1 MNAHTDP
8 LLQALD
14 ASPAPVN
21 FFLRDDDAG
30 WADDRLLALLDT
42 VADTGTPIDLAVIP
56 GALQPALAR
65 TLLQRQ
71 RVQPLG
77 LHQHGLH
84 HHNHETA
91 GRKCEFGTARSA
103 QQRLDDIRQGR
114 RRLQQQLG
122 DALDPIF
129 TPPWNRVADDVPGLL
144 RGLGFAALSREH
156 RAPPQDALAELP
168 VHVDWSKHWRAAE
181 VAGEA
186 QPQQAADTVAQALAD
201 QVRTPPPAALDGR
214 PAIGLMLH
222 HAVMNVTELG
232 TLAARLRRWTTHPRA
247 RWQPMRALINRPRT

>member
-1 MNAHTDP
+1 MNAGTDP

-14 ASPAPVN
+14 AAPAPVT

-30 WADDRLLALLDT
+30 WADERLLALLDT

-65 TLLQRQ
+65 TLQQRQ
-71 RVQPLG
+71 RGQPLG

-84 HHNHETA
+84 HHNHETV
-91 GRKCEFGTARSA
+91 GRKCEFGAARSA

-114 RRLQQQLG
+114 RRLQQQLC

-156 RAPPQDALAELP
+156 RAPPQDELAELP
-168 VHVDWSKHWRAAE
+168 VHVDWCKHWRAAE
-181 VAGEA
+181 GAGDA
-186 QPQQAADTVAQALAD
+186 RPQQAAQAVAQALAE
-201 QVRTPPPAALDGR
+201 QVGAPGSA
-214 PAIGLMLH
+214 AIGLMLH
-222 HAVMNVTELG
+222 HAVMDDGELG
-232 TLAARLRRWTTHPRA
+232 VLAGHLRRWTRHPNA
-247 RWQPMRALINRPRT
+247 RWQPMRALINRPSA